1 MITQECVLL
10 FLSVRKKNF
19 LLEIIRGMLKG
30 GDDMGLSEALVNF
43 LHGCM

>member
-1 MITQECVLL
+1 VL

-30 GDDMGLSEALVNF
+30 GDDMGLSSS
-43 LHGCM
+43 G